1 MMNSAIE
8 KGFAGL
14 EAAETGSKACAYW
27 KGFLDGINAQM
38 ADILK
43 MMMDNGT
50 APKPAI
56 DFVTPEIQVPLM
68 LEDCAIM
75 PGYAHDADA
84 GMDLFAAEE
93 KIILAHSRG
102 TVRTGVHMAI
112 PEGYFGAIRAKS
124 GLLKSFGI
132 LCSGTVDSGYT
143 GEIMV
148 TLVNTS
154 SENYEVAEGSKVAQ
168 MILIPFQHAAFKRVE
183 RLEET
188 PRGDHGFGSSGR

>member
-1 MMNSAIE
+1 MMDSAIK

-27 KGFLDGINAQM
+27 SGFLDGVNAQM
-38 ADILK
+38 SDIVNGIADSAVCK
-43 MMMDNGT
+43 MLAN
-50 APKPAI
+50 I
-56 DFVTPEIQVPLM
+56 DISDRRIPVM
-68 LEDCAIM
+68 LEDGARM
-75 PGYAHDADA
+75 PVYAHDADA

-93 KIILAHSRG
+93 KVILPHSRG

-154 SENYEVAEGSKVAQ
+154 GEHYEVAEGSKIAQ
-168 MILIPFQHAAFKRVE
+168 MILIPFQHAAFKRVK
-183 RLEET
+183 RLDET

>member
-1 MMNSAIE
+1 MNAIE
-8 KGFAGL
+8 KGMEKLAS
-14 EAAETGSKACAYW
+14 AEPGSRECAYW
-27 KGFLDGINAQM
+27 TGFLDGINAQM

-50 APKPAI
+50 APKPSM

-84 GMDLFAAEE
+84 GMDLLAAEE
-93 KIILAHSRG
+93 KVILPHSRG

-124 GLLKSFGI
+124 GLLRTFGI

-154 SENYEVAEGSKVAQ
+154 GEAFGVSKGYKIAQ
-168 MILIPFQHAAFKRVE
+168 MILIPFQHATFKRVTM
-183 RLEET
+183 LDET

>member
-1 MMNSAIE
+1 MNSAIE

-27 KGFLDGINAQM
+27 SGFLDGVNAQM
-38 ADILK
+38 SDIVNGIPDSTVCK
-43 MMMDNGT
+43 MLAN
-50 APKPAI
+50 I
-56 DFVTPEIQVPLM
+56 DISDKRIPVM
-68 LEDCAIM
+68 LEDGARM
-75 PGYAHDADA
+75 PVYAHDADA

-154 SENYEVAEGSKVAQ
+154 GERYEVAEGSKVAQ

-183 RLEET
+183 RLEAT

>member
-1 MMNSAIE
+1 MMNSAIR
-8 KGFAGL
+8 KGL
-14 EAAETGSKACAYW
+14 EGLKTAEVGTPANSYW
-27 KGFLDGINAQM
+27 CGFLDGINAQM
-38 ADILK
+38 SEVVNGIADSAVCK
-43 MMMDNGT
+43 MLAN
-50 APKPAI
+50 I
-56 DFVTPEIQVPLM
+56 DISDRRIPIM
-68 LEDCAIM
+68 LEDGARM
-75 PGYAHDADA
+75 PVYAHDADA

-154 SENYEVAEGSKVAQ
+154 GERYEVAEGSKVAQ

>member
-1 MMNSAIE
+1 MDSAI
-8 KGFAGL
+8 KKGL
-14 EAAETGSKACAYW
+14 EGLKTAEVGTPASSYW
-27 KGFLDGINAQM
+27 CGFLDGINAQM
-38 ADILK
+38 SDIVNGIADSAVCK
-43 MMMDNGT
+43 MLAN
-50 APKPAI
+50 I
-56 DFVTPEIQVPLM
+56 DISDRRIPVM
-68 LEDCAIM
+68 LENGAHM
-75 PGYAHDADA
+75 PVYAHDADA

-124 GLLKSFGI
+124 GLLKSFGL

-154 SENYEVAEGSKVAQ
+154 GENYEVAEGSKVAQ
-168 MILIPFQHAAFKRVE
+168 MILIPFQYAAFKRVD

>member
-1 MMNSAIE
+1 MNSAIE

-27 KGFLDGINAQM
+27 SGFLDGINAQM
-38 ADILK
+38 SDIVNGIADSAVCK
-43 MMMDNGT
+43 MLAN
-50 APKPAI
+50 I
-56 DFVTPEIQVPLM
+56 DISDRRTPVM
-68 LEDCAIM
+68 LEDGVRM
-75 PGYAHDADA
+75 PVYAHDADA

-93 KIILAHSRG
+93 KTILAHSRG

-143 GEIMV
+143 G
-148 TLVNTS
+148 
-154 SENYEVAEGSKVAQ
+154 
-168 MILIPFQHAAFKRVE
+168 
-183 RLEET
+183 
-188 PRGDHGFGSSGR
+188 GDHGHAGQHERRSVWRFQRTQNCADDFDSVPARESQASDHAR

>member
-1 MMNSAIE
+1 MNSAIE

-27 KGFLDGINAQM
+27 SGFMDGVNAQM
-38 ADILK
+38 SDIVNGIADSAVCK
-43 MMMDNGT
+43 MLAN
-50 APKPAI
+50 I
-56 DFVTPEIQVPLM
+56 DISDRRIPVM
-68 LEDCAIM
+68 LENGAHM

-148 TLVNTS
+148 TLVNAS
-154 SENYEVAEGSKVAQ
+154 GENYEVAEGSKVAQ
-168 MILIPFQHAAFKRVE
+168 MILIPFQHAAFKLVE

-188 PRGDHGFGSSGR
+188 PRGDHGFGSNGR

>member
-1 MMNSAIE
+1 MNSAIE

-27 KGFLDGINAQM
+27 SGFLDGINAQM
-38 ADILK
+38 SEVLNGIADSAVCK
-43 MMMDNGT
+43 MLANTDISDGRI
-50 APKPAI
+50 P
-56 DFVTPEIQVPLM
+56 VM
-68 LEDCAIM
+68 LEDGARM
-75 PGYAHDADA
+75 PVYAHDADA
-84 GMDLFAAEE
+84 GMDLLAAEE
-93 KIILAHSRG
+93 KVILPHSRG
-102 TVRTGVHMAI
+102 TVRTGIHMAI

-154 SENYEVAEGSKVAQ
+154 GEAFGVSKGHKIAQ
-168 MILIPFQHAAFKRVE
+168 MILIPFQHANLKRVTT
-183 RLEET
+183 LDET

>member
-27 KGFLDGINAQM
+27 SGFLDGINAQM
-38 ADILK
+38 SDIVNGIADSAVCK
-43 MMMDNGT
+43 MLAN
-50 APKPAI
+50 I
-56 DFVTPEIQVPLM
+56 DISDRRTPVM
-68 LEDCAIM
+68 LEDGVRM
-75 PGYAHDADA
+75 PVYAHDADA

-93 KIILAHSRG
+93 KTILAHSRG

-154 SENYEVAEGSKVAQ
+154 GEAFGVSKGHKIAQ
-168 MILIPFQHAAFKRVE
+168 MILIPFQHTNLKRVTT
-183 RLEET
+183 LDET

>member
-1 MMNSAIE
+1 MDSAI
-8 KGFAGL
+8 KKGL
-14 EAAETGSKACAYW
+14 EGLKTAEVGTPASSYW
-27 KGFLDGINAQM
+27 CGFLDGINAQM
-38 ADILK
+38 SDIVNGISDSAACK
-43 MMMDNGT
+43 MLAN
-50 APKPAI
+50 I
-56 DFVTPEIQVPLM
+56 DISDRRIPVM
-68 LEDCAIM
+68 LENGARM
-75 PGYAHDADA
+75 PVYAHDADA

-124 GLLKSFGI
+124 GLLRTFGI

-154 SENYEVAEGSKVAQ
+154 GENYEVAEGSKVAQ
-168 MILIPFQHAAFKRVE
+168 MILIPFQHATFKRVDG
-183 RLEET
+183 LVET

>member
-1 MMNSAIE
+1 MNSAIE

-14 EAAETGSKACAYW
+14 EAAETGSKSCAYW
-27 KGFLDGINAQM
+27 SGFLDGINAQM
-38 ADILK
+38 SDIVNGIADSAVCK
-43 MMMDNGT
+43 MLAN
-50 APKPAI
+50 I
-56 DFVTPEIQVPLM
+56 DISDRRIPVM
-68 LEDCAIM
+68 LENGARM
-75 PGYAHDADA
+75 PVYAHDADA

-154 SENYEVAEGSKVAQ
+154 GEHYEVAEGSKVAQ

-183 RLEET
+183 RLDET

>member
-1 MMNSAIE
+1 MMESAIK

-27 KGFLDGINAQM
+27 SGFLDGVNAQM
-38 ADILK
+38 SDIVNGIVDSAVCK
-43 MMMDNGT
+43 MLAN
-50 APKPAI
+50 I
-56 DFVTPEIQVPLM
+56 DISDRRIPVM
-68 LEDCAIM
+68 LEDGARM
-75 PGYAHDADA
+75 PVYAHDADA
-84 GMDLFAAEE
+84 GMDLLAAEE
-93 KIILAHSRG
+93 KVILPHSRG
-102 TVRTGVHMAI
+102 TVRTGIHMAI

-124 GLLKSFGI
+124 GLLRTFGI

-154 SENYEVAEGSKVAQ
+154 GEHYEVAEGSKIAQ

-183 RLEET
+183 RLDET

>member
-1 MMNSAIE
+1 MNSAIE

-27 KGFLDGINAQM
+27 SGFLDGINAQM
-38 ADILK
+38 SDIVNGIADSAVCK
-43 MMMDNGT
+43 MLAN
-50 APKPAI
+50 I
-56 DFVTPEIQVPLM
+56 DISDRRTPVM
-68 LEDCAIM
+68 LEDGVRM
-75 PGYAHDADA
+75 PVYAHDADA

-154 SENYEVAEGSKVAQ
+154 GEAFGVSKGHKIAQ
-168 MILIPFQHAAFKRVE
+168 MILIPFQHANLKRVTT
-183 RLEET
+183 LDET

>member
-1 MMNSAIE
+1 MMDSAI
-8 KGFAGL
+8 KKGL
-14 EAAETGSKACAYW
+14 EGLKTAEVGTPASSYW
-27 KGFLDGINAQM
+27 CGFLDGINAQM
-38 ADILK
+38 SDIVNGIADSAVCK
-43 MMMDNGT
+43 MLAN
-50 APKPAI
+50 I
-56 DFVTPEIQVPLM
+56 DISDRRIPVM
-68 LEDCAIM
+68 LENDARM
-75 PGYAHDADA
+75 PVYAHDADA

-102 TVRTGVHMAI
+102 TVRTGIHMAI

-154 SENYEVAEGSKVAQ
+154 GENYEVAEGSKVAQ
-168 MILIPFQHAAFKRVE
+168 MILIPFQHATFKRVTM
-183 RLEET
+183 LDET

>member
-1 MMNSAIE
+1 MMDSAIK

-27 KGFLDGINAQM
+27 SGFLDGVNAQM
-38 ADILK
+38 SDIVNGIADSAVCK
-43 MMMDNGT
+43 MLAN
-50 APKPAI
+50 I
-56 DFVTPEIQVPLM
+56 DISDRRIPVM
-68 LEDCAIM
+68 LEDGARM
-75 PGYAHDADA
+75 PVYAHDADA
-84 GMDLFAAEE
+84 GMDLLAAEE
-93 KIILAHSRG
+93 KVILPHSRG
-102 TVRTGVHMAI
+102 TVRTGIHMAI

-124 GLLKSFGI
+124 GLLRTFGI

-154 SENYEVAEGSKVAQ
+154 GEHYEVAEGSKIAQ

-183 RLEET
+183 GLDET

>member
-1 MMNSAIE
+1 MNSAIR
-8 KGFAGL
+8 KGL
-14 EAAETGSKACAYW
+14 EGLKTAEVGTPANSYW
-27 KGFLDGINAQM
+27 CGFLDGINAQM
-38 ADILK
+38 SEVVNGIADSAVCK
-43 MMMDNGT
+43 MLAN
-50 APKPAI
+50 I
-56 DFVTPEIQVPLM
+56 DISDRRIPIM
-68 LEDCAIM
+68 LEDGARM
-75 PGYAHDADA
+75 PVYAHDADA
-84 GMDLFAAEE
+84 GVGLFAAEE

-154 SENYEVAEGSKVAQ
+154 GERYEVAEGSKVAQ
-168 MILIPFQHAAFKRVE
+168 MILIPFQHVAFKRVE

>member
-1 MMNSAIE
+1 MNAIE
-8 KGFAGL
+8 KGMEKLAS
-14 EAAETGSKACAYW
+14 AKPGSRERAYW
-27 KGFLDGINAQM
+27 TGFLDGINAQM

-50 APKPAI
+50 APKAAM
-56 DFVTPEIQVPLM
+56 DFGMPEIQVPLM
-68 LEDCAIM
+68 LEGGAIM

-84 GMDLFAAEE
+84 GMDLLAAEE
-93 KIILAHSRG
+93 KVILPHSRG

-124 GLLKSFGI
+124 GLLKTFGI

-148 TLVNTS
+148 TMVNTS
-154 SENYEVAEGSKVAQ
+154 GEAFAVYKGHKIAQ
-168 MILIPFQHAAFKRVE
+168 MILIPFRHANLRRVT
-183 RLEET
+183 RLNET
-188 PRGDHGFGSSGR
+188 PRGNRGFGSSGR

>member
-1 MMNSAIE
+1 M
-8 KGFAGL
+8 
-14 EAAETGSKACAYW
+14 
-27 KGFLDGINAQM
+27 
-38 ADILK
+38 
-43 MMMDNGT
+43 
-50 APKPAI
+50 
-56 DFVTPEIQVPLM
+56 
-68 LEDCAIM
+68 
-75 PGYAHDADA
+75 
-84 GMDLFAAEE
+84 
-93 KIILAHSRG
+93 
-102 TVRTGVHMAI
+102 HMAI

-154 SENYEVAEGSKVAQ
+154 GENYEVAEGSKIAQ

-183 RLEET
+183 RLDET

>member
-1 MMNSAIE
+1 MNSAIE

-84 GMDLFAAEE
+84 GMDLLAAEE
-93 KIILAHSRG
+93 KVILPHSRG
-102 TVRTGVHMAI
+102 TVRTGIHMAI

-124 GLLKSFGI
+124 GLLKTFGI

-154 SENYEVAEGSKVAQ
+154 GEAFGVSKGHKIAQ
-168 MILIPFQHAAFKRVE
+168 MILIPFQHANLKRVTTLDAA
-183 RLEET
+183 RRTVCVLW
-188 PRGDHGFGSSGR
+188 R

>member
-1 MMNSAIE
+1 MNSAIE

-27 KGFLDGINAQM
+27 SGFLDGVNAQM
-38 ADILK
+38 SDIVNGIADSTVCK
-43 MMMDNGT
+43 MLAN
-50 APKPAI
+50 I
-56 DFVTPEIQVPLM
+56 DISDRRIPVM
-68 LEDCAIM
+68 LENGAHM
-75 PGYAHDADA
+75 PVYAHDADA

-168 MILIPFQHAAFKRVE
+168 MILIPFQHAAFKRVD

>member
-1 MMNSAIE
+1 MNSAIE

-27 KGFLDGINAQM
+27 SGFLDGVNAQM
-38 ADILK
+38 SDIVNGIADSAVCK
-43 MMMDNGT
+43 MLAN
-50 APKPAI
+50 I
-56 DFVTPEIQVPLM
+56 DISDRRIPVM
-68 LEDCAIM
+68 LENGAHM
-75 PGYAHDADA
+75 PVYAHDADA

-154 SENYEVAEGSKVAQ
+154 GERYEVAEGSKVAQ

-183 RLEET
+183 ILEET

>member
-1 MMNSAIE
+1 MNAIE
-8 KGFAGL
+8 KGMEKLAS
-14 EAAETGSKACAYW
+14 AEPGSRECAYW
-27 KGFLDGINAQM
+27 TGFLDGVNAQM

-50 APKPAI
+50 APKPAM
-56 DFVTPEIQVPLM
+56 DFVTPEIQVPIM

-84 GMDLFAAEE
+84 GMDLLAAEE
-93 KIILAHSRG
+93 KVILPHSRG
-102 TVRTGVHMAI
+102 TVRTGIHMAI

-124 GLLKSFGI
+124 GLLRTFGI

-154 SENYEVAEGSKVAQ
+154 GEAFGVSKGYKIAQ
-168 MILIPFQHAAFKRVE
+168 MILIPFQHATFKRVTM
-183 RLEET
+183 LDET

>member
-27 KGFLDGINAQM
+27 SGFLDGINAQM
-38 ADILK
+38 SDIVNGIADSTVCK
-43 MMMDNGT
+43 MLAN
-50 APKPAI
+50 I
-56 DFVTPEIQVPLM
+56 DISDKRIPVM
-68 LEDCAIM
+68 LEDGARM
-75 PGYAHDADA
+75 PVYAHDADA

-112 PEGYFGAIRAKS
+112 PGGYFGAIRAKS

-154 SENYEVAEGSKVAQ
+154 GERYEVAEGSKVAQ

>member
-1 MMNSAIE
+1 MMDSAI
-8 KGFAGL
+8 KKGL
-14 EAAETGSKACAYW
+14 EGLKTAEVGTPASSYW
-27 KGFLDGINAQM
+27 CGFLDGINAQM
-38 ADILK
+38 SDILK

-50 APKPAI
+50 APKPAM
-56 DFVTPEIQVPLM
+56 DFVTPEIQVPIM

-84 GMDLFAAEE
+84 GMDLLAAEE
-93 KIILAHSRG
+93 KVILPHSRG
-102 TVRTGVHMAI
+102 TVRTGIHMAI

-124 GLLKSFGI
+124 GLLRTFGI

-154 SENYEVAEGSKVAQ
+154 GEAFGVSKGYKIAQ
-168 MILIPFQHAAFKRVE
+168 MILIPFQHATFKRVTM
-183 RLEET
+183 LDET

>member
-27 KGFLDGINAQM
+27 SGFLDGINAQM
-38 ADILK
+38 SEVVNGIADSAVCK
-43 MMMDNGT
+43 MLAN
-50 APKPAI
+50 I
-56 DFVTPEIQVPLM
+56 DISDKRIPVM
-68 LEDCAIM
+68 LEDGARM
-75 PGYAHDADA
+75 PVYAHDADA
-84 GMDLFAAEE
+84 GVDLFAAEE

-148 TLVNTS
+148 TLVNAS
-154 SENYEVAEGSKVAQ
+154 GENYEVAEGSKVAQ
-168 MILIPFQHAAFKRVE
+168 MILIPFQHAAFKLVE

>member
-27 KGFLDGINAQM
+27 SGFLDGINAQM
-38 ADILK
+38 SEVLNGIADSAVCK
-43 MMMDNGT
+43 MLANTDISDGRI
-50 APKPAI
+50 P
-56 DFVTPEIQVPLM
+56 VM
-68 LEDCAIM
+68 LEDGARM
-75 PGYAHDADA
+75 PVYAHDADA
-84 GMDLFAAEE
+84 GMDLLAAEE
-93 KIILAHSRG
+93 KVILPHSRG
-102 TVRTGVHMAI
+102 TVRTGIHMAI

-154 SENYEVAEGSKVAQ
+154 GEAFGVSKGHKIAQ
-168 MILIPFQHAAFKRVE
+168 MILIPFQHANLKRVTT
-183 RLEET
+183 LDET

>member
-1 MMNSAIE
+1 MMDSAIK

-27 KGFLDGINAQM
+27 SGFLDGVNAQM
-38 ADILK
+38 SDIVNGIADDAVCK
-43 MMMDNGT
+43 MLAN
-50 APKPAI
+50 I
-56 DFVTPEIQVPLM
+56 DISDRRIPVM
-68 LEDCAIM
+68 LEDGARM
-75 PGYAHDADA
+75 PVYAHDADA

-154 SENYEVAEGSKVAQ
+154 GEHYEVAEGSKIAQ

-183 RLEET
+183 GLDET

>member
-1 MMNSAIE
+1 MNAIE
-8 KGFAGL
+8 KGMEKLAS
-14 EAAETGSKACAYW
+14 AEPGSRECAYW
-27 KGFLDGINAQM
+27 TGFLDGVNAQM

-50 APKPAI
+50 APKPAM
-56 DFVTPEIQVPLM
+56 DFVTPEIQVPIM

-84 GMDLFAAEE
+84 GMDLLAAEE
-93 KIILAHSRG
+93 KVILPHSRG
-102 TVRTGVHMAI
+102 TVRTGIHMAI

-124 GLLKSFGI
+124 GLLRTFGI

-154 SENYEVAEGSKVAQ
+154 GEAFGVSEGYKIAQ
-168 MILIPFQHAAFKRVE
+168 MILIPFQHATFKRVTM
-183 RLEET
+183 LDET

>member
-1 MMNSAIE
+1 MNSAIR
-8 KGFAGL
+8 KGL
-14 EAAETGSKACAYW
+14 EGLKTAEVGTPANSYW
-27 KGFLDGINAQM
+27 CGFLDGINAQM
-38 ADILK
+38 SEVVEGITDNDVCKMLANIDIS
-43 MMMDNGT
+43 DRRI
-50 APKPAI
+50 P
-56 DFVTPEIQVPLM
+56 VM
-68 LEDCAIM
+68 LEDGARM
-75 PGYAHDADA
+75 PVYAHDADA

-154 SENYEVAEGSKVAQ
+154 GENYEVAEGSKVAQ